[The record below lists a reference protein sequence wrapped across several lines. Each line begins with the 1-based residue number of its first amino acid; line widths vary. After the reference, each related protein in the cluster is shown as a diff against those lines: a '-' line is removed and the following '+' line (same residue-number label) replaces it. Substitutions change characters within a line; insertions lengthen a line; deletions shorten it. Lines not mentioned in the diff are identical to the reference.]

1 MTLESLQKQFSNKI
15 NSTYSRNLQSHSI
28 DKIIVRYFF
37 WYILGKSGWVKVAFT
52 REDNTECKAW
62 QGTKV
67 S

>member
-37 WYILGKSGWVKVAFT
+37 FPKILGKSGWVKVAFT
-52 REDNTECKAW
+52 REDNTECKA
-62 QGTKV
+62 
-67 S
+67 